1 MLQST
6 TRRIATRASCQH
18 LDTLEHVG
26 VPLIGEGYRGPEGHS
41 GYLLKQ
47 AWHQFRVAMEA
58 ALREHEL
65 SAAQYAVL
73 SVLGRD
79 EPLSG
84 ADLARACH
92 TSPQAVNG
100 VLGGLQRDGLIE
112 RRPHPTH
119 GRILEVV
126 LSDEGR
132 RRLEASNPAVRELE
146 GLLEQG
152 FSGEQVAA
160 VKEWLVT
167 AAQRSAASRGR

>member
-1 MLQST
+1 M
-6 TRRIATRASCQH
+6 TRHHGKSLSSCQDI
-18 LDTLEHVG
+18 DTLRLVG
-26 VPLIGEGYRGPEGHS
+26 VPLIGDGYRGPEGHT

-47 AWHQFRVAMEA
+47 AWHEFRVAMEA

-84 ADLARACH
+84 ADLARACN
-92 TSPQAVNG
+92 TSPQAMNG

-126 LSDEGR
+126 LTDEGR
-132 RRLEASNPAVRELE
+132 HRLEASTPAVREVE
-146 GLLEQG
+146 AAVEQG

-167 AAQRSAASRGR
+167 AAQRSVGSRRR